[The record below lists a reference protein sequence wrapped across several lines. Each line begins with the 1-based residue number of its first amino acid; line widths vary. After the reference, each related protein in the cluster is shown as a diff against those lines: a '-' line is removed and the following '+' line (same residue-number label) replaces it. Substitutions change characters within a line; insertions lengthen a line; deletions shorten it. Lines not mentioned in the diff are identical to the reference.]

1 MVLPLRR
8 LLLTALYLTSFSLVG
23 YLAYQGRAY
32 YLTPV
37 ALRPRHQLFW
47 TLKPGGEMGILYGMV
62 GSLMMVLMLLYSLR
76 KRVRAFKRLGPLR
89 HWLDLHIFL
98 GVVGPTL
105 IVLHTSFKAE
115 GLVAL
120 SFWSMV
126 VVAAS
131 GVAGRYFYG
140 QIPRTR
146 AGDELSLAEAAALDE
161 ELTRRL
167 RQHFRLPP
175 QALEGLQELTA
186 RGLDR
191 TRSLPVFL
199 LRAAFDAVAFHF
211 RLWRF
216 RRQLKGVPPTLARS
230 FVRTLRQKAYLGRR
244 ILLWERL
251 HRIFHYWHILHKPF
265 AIIMYLFM
273 LVHIG
278 VAWMTGYVG
287 PWGG

>member
-1 MVLPLRR
+1 MPPLRR
-8 LLLTALYLTSFSLVG
+8 PILTVLYLAALSLVA
-23 YLAYQGRAY
+23 YLAYWGRAY

-37 ALRPRHQLFW
+37 PLRPRQELYW
-47 TLKPGGEMGILYGMV
+47 TLKPGGDLGILYGMT
-62 GSLMMVLMLLYSLR
+62 GTAMMLLMLLYTLR
-76 KRVRAFKRLGPLR
+76 KRVGIFKRLGTLR
-89 HWLDLHIFL
+89 TWLDAHIFF
-98 GVVGPTL
+98 GVVGPAF

-120 SFWSMV
+120 SFWSMI

-161 ELTRRL
+161 ELTRQLHQR
-167 RQHFRLPP
+167 FRLSP
-175 QALEGLQELTA
+175 QALKALEDLTA
-186 RGLDR
+186 RGSSKPR
-191 TRSLPVFL
+191 ALPVFL
-199 LRAAFDAVAFHF
+199 IWALFDATTFHY

-216 RRQLKGVPPTLARS
+216 RRELGGVQPELARS
-230 FVRTLRQKAYLGRR
+230 FMRTLRQKAHLRRR
-244 ILLWERL
+244 ILLWEQL
-251 HRIFHYWHILHKPF
+251 HRVFHYWHILHKPF

-287 PWGG
+287 

>member
-1 MVLPLRR
+1 VQTLRR
-8 LLLTALYLTSFSLVG
+8 SILTMLYLASLSLVA

-32 YLTPV
+32 YLTPI
-37 ALRPRHQLFW
+37 ALRPRHELYW
-47 TLKPGGEMGILYGMV
+47 TLKPGGELGILYGMA
-62 GSLMMVLMLLYSLR
+62 GTAMMVLMLGYSLR
-76 KRVRAFKRLGPLR
+76 KRVGILKRLGSLR
-89 HWLDLHIFL
+89 TWLDLHIFF
-98 GVVGPTL
+98 GVIGPAF

-131 GVAGRYFYG
+131 GVAGRYLYG

-146 AGDELSLAEAAALDE
+146 AGDELSLAEAEALDE
-161 ELTRRL
+161 ELTRELHQR
-167 RQHFRLPP
+167 FRLSP
-175 QALEGLQELTA
+175 QALTALQELTA
-186 RGLDR
+186 RGSKR
-191 TRSLPVFL
+191 PRSLPVFL
-199 LRAAFDAVAFHF
+199 VRSAFDAMAFHF

-216 RRQLKGVPPTLARS
+216 RRQLEGVPPELAKS
-230 FVRTLRQKAYLGRR
+230 FVRTLRQKASLGRR
-244 ILLWERL
+244 IVLWEQL

-287 PWGG
+287 

>member
-1 MVLPLRR
+1 M
-8 LLLTALYLTSFSLVG
+8 LYLASLSLVA

-32 YLTPV
+32 YLTPI
-37 ALRPRHQLFW
+37 ALRPRHELYW
-47 TLKPGGEMGILYGMV
+47 TLKPGGELGILYGMA
-62 GSLMMVLMLLYSLR
+62 GTAMMVLMLGYSVR
-76 KRVRAFKRLGPLR
+76 KRVGILKRLGSLR
-89 HWLDLHIFL
+89 TWLDLHIFF
-98 GVVGPTL
+98 GVIGPAF

-115 GLVAL
+115 GIVAL

-131 GVAGRYFYG
+131 GVAGRYLYG

-146 AGDELSLAEAAALDE
+146 AGDELSLAEAEALDE
-161 ELTRRL
+161 ELTRELHQR
-167 RQHFRLPP
+167 FRLSP
-175 QALEGLQELTA
+175 QALAALQELTA
-186 RGLDR
+186 RGSKR
-191 TRSLPVFL
+191 PRSLPVFL
-199 LRAAFDAVAFHF
+199 VRSAFDAIAFRS

-216 RRQLKGVPPTLARS
+216 RRQLEGVPPELAKS
-230 FVRTLRQKAYLGRR
+230 FVRTLRQKASLGRR
-244 ILLWERL
+244 IVLWEQL

-287 PWGG
+287 